1 MPPLDAATAIGA
13 RAAPRGGAA
22 STSGAA
28 AAAARP
34 RRRAPPPPRA
44 ASKKGGGGKHTP
56 ALLPAFLP
64 AEFAA
69 EIEEPAAVAMMG
81 EMRRAALAVPG
92 LGEVLTAYVHRP
104 ATGAAAAAA
113 AAAERPAFVLLHGFD
128 SSLLEFRRFY
138 ARLAELGDVYAV
150 DLAGW
155 GFTDAGFGL
164 APARALGPPEK
175 RAHLRAFL
183 DGVVGRPATLLG
195 TSLGGAVALDFALA
209 HPARVSR
216 LVLVDAQGF
225 IDGVGPMA
233 ALPRPLAALGVGVLR
248 SEWLRQMANRMAYHD
263 TATFA
268 TADAMRVGRLHT
280 HLPGWTDANVAFM
293 QSGGYPSVAGRLG
306 AVAAPALVVWG
317 RQDGILSPD
326 YAARF
331 IAELPDA
338 RLAWVE
344 SCGPSAHLEQPEALL
359 DAVRAFVAEP

>member
-183 DGVVGRPATLLG
+183 DGVVGR
-195 TSLGGAVALDFALA
+195 
-209 HPARVSR
+209 
-216 LVLVDAQGF
+216 
-225 IDGVGPMA
+225 
-233 ALPRPLAALGVGVLR
+233 
-248 SEWLRQMANRMAYHD
+248 
-263 TATFA
+263 
-268 TADAMRVGRLHT
+268 LHT

-331 IAELPDA
+331 LEELPDA

-344 SCGPSAHLEQPEALL
+344 SCGHCAHLEQPEALL